1 MPAVIGICYL
11 HRPVQSNKEMR
22 ASCAARVHK
31 RADAPV
37 QCVLLA
43 VKGSLE
49 AVALQVYHSL

>member
-22 ASCAARVHK
+22 ASCAAHERK
-31 RADAPV
+31 RADA
-37 QCVLLA
+37 LA
-43 VKGSLE
+43 VKDSLE